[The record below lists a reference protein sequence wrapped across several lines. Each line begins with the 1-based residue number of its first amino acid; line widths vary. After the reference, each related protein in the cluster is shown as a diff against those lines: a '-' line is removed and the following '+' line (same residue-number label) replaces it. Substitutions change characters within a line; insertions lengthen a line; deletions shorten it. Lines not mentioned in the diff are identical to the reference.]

1 MILNRTSESIHRK
14 QRQREKRKKMRKE
27 EEEEENSIDTRDL
40 EEDFEE
46 DFEEEEEEQEQPRE
60 DGSEYL
66 MDAAEYRHLR
76 KMERNN
82 QRQRR
87 DEIDQKWRLKS
98 MQRMEEDMVR
108 DRQLMKIRQRTAQ
121 KRSDRQTNKK
131 HKGKTRGGNTSNKGG
146 GKGGGKVSP
155 HREIEHNKLNTS
167 RKTRPEQFILQ
178 KGKGGGLHPFLQSA
192 SNYSY
197 HSSVA
202 KRERKKAIRKKNSLS
217 KEKHRAYGIMNQFSK
232 EYAEGVTNNDLV
244 VQSTLKEAEQWR
256 RTIAEQEQREER
268 EEREERE
275 QEDYEEHEEQEQ
287 YPYHQQHHQ
296 LSPLSDSSDL
306 GTSLLE
312 YESRRLARLAPEI
325 DSVLGYREEPQ

>member
-1 MILNRTSESIHRK
+1 M
-14 QRQREKRKKMRKE
+14 
-27 EEEEENSIDTRDL
+27 
-40 EEDFEE
+40 
-46 DFEEEEEEQEQPRE
+46 
-60 DGSEYL
+60 
-66 MDAAEYRHLR
+66 
-76 KMERNN
+76 
-82 QRQRR
+82 
-87 DEIDQKWRLKS
+87 
-98 MQRMEEDMVR
+98 
-108 DRQLMKIRQRTAQ
+108 
-121 KRSDRQTNKK
+121 
-131 HKGKTRGGNTSNKGG
+131 GGNTSNKGR

-155 HREIEHNKLNTS
+155 HREIEHNNLNTS
-167 RKTRPEQFILQ
+167 RKTRPEQFMLQ

-256 RTIAEQEQREER
+256 RTIAKQEQREQ
-268 EEREERE
+268 RE
-275 QEDYEEHEEQEQ
+275 QEDYEEHEEQER
-287 YPYHQQHHQ
+287 YPHHQQQHQ